1 MIILVG
7 SRYQQNSKSNHGE
20 SWRVNKCYIYVW
32 NGLWATGESIEMYNF
47 NSKISTAFFEIG
59 SHWKGVPSNILHMSH
74 GMYSFLMSFEHEPE
88 FSNQR

>member
-1 MIILVG
+1 MYGMVYGLQV
-7 SRYQQNSKSNHGE
+7 SRLKCITSTRKYQPH
-20 SWRVNKCYIYVW
+20 
-32 NGLWATGESIEMYNF
+32 F
-47 NSKISTAFFEIG
+47 G